1 MTHARDRALRV
12 HAQAC
17 RGRGEGRIGEYIVR
31 LVQYLGDMI

>member
-1 MTHARDRALRV
+1 MTHARDCARRV

-17 RGRGEGRIGEYIVR
+17 RGRGEGRIEYIGG